1 MVFSPAI
8 VVECSLRCRVSPVL
22 SRICSYCYFVA
33 AFLLAFPSV
42 AQEGAVNTPPE
53 VWPSPDVRGTPSKV
67 DYQAL
72 ESFVDWLADEAS
84 EADLPGVAMSIV
96 SSQSVEHLETW
107 GRRREG
113 ESGDIDV
120 DTVFRIASV
129 SKTFAGT
136 VAALMVQHGI
146 VEWDEPLLPLLPGLR
161 LGTEAVSEGVTLRH
175 VASHSTGLMPHA
187 YSNLLD
193 AGILYPDI
201 RNRLH
206 EVPTVCAP
214 GDCYGYQ
221 NVVFSL
227 IADVVETH
235 LQTRYSDFV
244 RENIFLPLGMRTASM
259 SIEAYEAQEN
269 ASSPHRYARGSWHP
283 STINE
288 AYFSV
293 GPASG
298 VNASIRDMSRWAQAN
313 LGAFPDVLQP
323 ALLASVHKPVV
334 ATPYGGYF
342 NRWPGVE
349 RAWYAAGWRVYDY
362 NGIRVV
368 HHGGGVRGFRT
379 EMVLVPALDIAMVVL
394 FNAQTC
400 LLYTSDAADE

>member
-1 MVFSPAI
+1 MNRF
-8 VVECSLRCRVSPVL
+8 
-22 SRICSYCYFVA
+22 YCYCLSCIG
-33 AFLLAFPSV
+33 FLLPGTLL
-42 AQEGAVNTPPE
+42 AQEGPVDTTQE
-53 VWPSPDVRGTPSKV
+53 VWPSPGIRAEASLL

-72 ESFVDWLADEAS
+72 DVFVDWLAEQSAEA
-84 EADLPGVAMSIV
+84 ELPGVAVSIV
-96 SSQSVEHLETW
+96 SSRVVEHIQTW
-107 GRRREG
+107 GKRREG
-113 ESGDIDV
+113 ERGNIDV

-129 SKTFAGT
+129 SKTFAGA

-146 VEWDEPLLPLLPGLR
+146 VEWDEPIQPLLPGLR
-161 LGTEAVSEGVTLRH
+161 LGTEAASEGISLRH
-175 VASHSTGLMPHA
+175 VASQSTGLMPHT

-193 AGILYPDI
+193 AGVMYPEI
-201 RNRLH
+201 RSRLN
-206 EVPTVCAP
+206 EAPTVCAP
-214 GDCYGYQ
+214 GECYGYQ

-227 IADVVETH
+227 IADVVESH

-259 SIEAYEAQEN
+259 SYDAYKAEEN
-269 ASSPHRYARGSWHP
+269 ASAPHVYARGSWHP

-313 LGAFPDVLQP
+313 LGAFPEVLSP
-323 ALLASVHKPVV
+323 TLLATVHKPIV

-362 NGIRVV
+362 NGLRVV

-379 EMVLVPALDIAMVVL
+379 EMVLIPALDVAMVVL
-394 FNAQTC
+394 FNAQTP
-400 LLYTSDAADE
+400 LANDVVPQFLDTVLNQLELP

>member
-1 MVFSPAI
+1 M
-8 VVECSLRCRVSPVL
+8 L
-22 SRICSYCYFVA
+22 
-33 AFLLAFPSV
+33 
-42 AQEGAVNTPPE
+42 AQEGVVDAAQE
-53 VWPSPDVRGTPSKV
+53 VWPSPGVGTESSPL

-72 ESFVDWLADEAS
+72 EVFVDWLSEASS
-84 EADLPGVAMSIV
+84 EADLPGVAVSVV
-96 SSQSVEHLETW
+96 SSRAVEHIETW

-113 ESGDIDV
+113 ERGNIDV

-136 VAALMVQHGI
+136 VAGLLVQHGI
-146 VEWDEPLLPLLPGLR
+146 VEWDEPLLPLLPDLR
-161 LGTEAVSEGVTLRH
+161 LGTEAVSEGITLRH

-193 AGILYPDI
+193 AGVLYPEI
-201 RNRLH
+201 RSQLH

-214 GDCYGYQ
+214 GECFGYQ

-227 IADVVETH
+227 IADVVESH

-244 RENIFLPLGMRTASM
+244 KENIFLPLGMRTASM
-259 SIEAYEAQEN
+259 SYGEYKAQEN
-269 ASSPHRYARGSWHP
+269 ASAPHVYARGSWHP

-313 LGAFPDVLQP
+313 LGAFPEVLSP
-323 ALLASVHKPVV
+323 TLLANVQKPVV

-342 NRWPGVE
+342 NRWSGVE

-362 NGIRVV
+362 NGLRVV

-379 EMVLVPALDIAMVVL
+379 EMVLIPALDVAMVVL
-394 FNAQTC
+394 FNAQTP
-400 LLYTSDAADE
+400 LANDVVPKFLDTVLNQLELP

>member
-1 MVFSPAI
+1 MKKRYWYCCSIAGLLFTSAI
-8 VVECSLRCRVSPVL
+8 L
-22 SRICSYCYFVA
+22 
-33 AFLLAFPSV
+33 
-42 AQEGAVNTPPE
+42 AQEGSVGAPPE
-53 VWPSPDVRGTPSKV
+53 IWPSPGVRSESSAL

-72 ESFVDWLADEAS
+72 DTFVDWLADESA

-96 SSQSVEHLETW
+96 SSRAVEHIETW

-113 ESGDIDV
+113 ESGDINV

-136 VAALMVQHGI
+136 VAGLMVQHGI
-146 VEWDEPLLPLLPGLR
+146 VEWDEPLLPLLPGLK
-161 LGTEAVSEGVTLRH
+161 LGTEAVSEGITLRH

-206 EVPTVCAP
+206 EVATVCSP
-214 GDCYGYQ
+214 GECYGYQ

-227 IADVVETH
+227 IADVVESH

-244 RENIFLPLGMRTASM
+244 KENIFLPLGMRTASM
-259 SIEAYEAQEN
+259 SYAEYEAQEN

-313 LGAFPDVLQP
+313 LGAFPEVLSP
-323 ALLASVHKPVV
+323 TLLATVQKPVV

-379 EMVLVPALDIAMVVL
+379 EMVLIPALDVGMVVL
-394 FNAQTC
+394 FNAQTP
-400 LLYTSDAADE
+400 LANDVVPQFLDTVLNQLELP